1 MKDGFDTRLSLD
13 NVDSKSHY
21 FSCCEYELQFI
32 KVCRKMD
39 YSSKLVTTIDEMI
52 VMSFSSNTSSICL
65 EMGNRLVETLY
76 YISGWTIVALR
87 KIADRRKEEV
97 ALCIRYFCN
106 TCCTIGSVAKDKGL
120 PTGKVDRVMAF
131 GSLTFVNSD
140 YFKFI
145 TRMENVFVHC
155 LSYEHLSLYG
165 SFLIERIKNALL
177 NHDQVVSDFTMFVPD
192 NVSNEISLTVLSLL
206 LTLYSRMRG
215 KDFSMK
221 LLRKHASLKTST
233 RANQAVISNPKTYGK
248 KNQKNKT
255 IIDILDDDLD
265 RNDHASF
272 QNIFCDL
279 TDDIIEEHDD

>member
-1 MKDGFDTRLSLD
+1 MLGD
-13 NVDSKSHY
+13 
-21 FSCCEYELQFI
+21 
-32 KVCRKMD
+32 
-39 YSSKLVTTIDEMI
+39 
-52 VMSFSSNTSSICL
+52 
-65 EMGNRLVETLY
+65 GNRLVETLY

-131 GSLTFVNSD
+131 GALTFVNSD

-221 LLRKHASLKTST
+221 LLRKMY
-233 RANQAVISNPKTYGK
+233 R
-248 KNQKNKT
+248 
-255 IIDILDDDLD
+255 
-265 RNDHASF
+265 
-272 QNIFCDL
+272 
-279 TDDIIEEHDD
+279 